1 MCCISHI
8 TKFVYLIYFFKES
21 FSHKSK
27 MKKRKPFFFFRYCKN
42 KMLTSG
48 KWFLKNSFL
57 KKIPNFRCK
66 TNLLLSFNF
75 NQTKGVS
82 NLLDGKNNDIVF

>member
-1 MCCISHI
+1 
-8 TKFVYLIYFFKES
+8 
-21 FSHKSK
+21 
-27 MKKRKPFFFFRYCKN
+27 MKKRKRFFFFFRYCKN